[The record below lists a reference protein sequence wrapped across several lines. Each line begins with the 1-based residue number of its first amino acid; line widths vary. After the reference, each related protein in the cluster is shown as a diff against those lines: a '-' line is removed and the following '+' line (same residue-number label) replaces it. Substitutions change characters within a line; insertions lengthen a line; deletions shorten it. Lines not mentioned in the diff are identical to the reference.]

1 MFKPSTFFVLLKKM
15 KRSRSAERG
24 NSEEIKDEEEA
35 RLAASRARREAILS
49 RHKQSMTTSVLPVE
63 PALVVPPPPSSSA
76 SSSHSSQSYK
86 SSATNND
93 ESRKIEASLTTTTTT
108 TSQSSSSS
116 SSSNLR
122 SSSSAFDIF
131 GDDDGNENE
140 NEGSEGGGLGPR
152 ASEQRDARISSRSG
166 IEAPFSR
173 PGGAPNKG
181 AVGSDNADDADG
193 YYRLRVGELIFDR
206 YLVLG
211 TRGKGVFSSV
221 LYCKDTKATAEANS
235 LQDSQGMGGGG
246 GLNSDKDMS
255 TIREIASGETTT
267 SRATLAVGKT
277 GALVKRHAALATGSS
292 AHVAIKVIRSN
303 DTMRRACMK
312 EIEILRELNTADPSG
327 RYHCVRL
334 LHHFE
339 HAGHICLVFEP
350 LAMNL
355 KEVQDKF
362 GTGVGLSVQGVQEF
376 ARQLLL
382 SLALLAKL
390 RIIHADIKPHN
401 ILSTE
406 SYRTIKMADF
416 GSALRANDETD
427 VTPTPYMQSRF
438 YRAPEV
444 ILGCRITAAIDMWS
458 VACVLYELFTG
469 HPLFPGIDNNDM
481 LFKMQSTVGRIS
493 QKIIRRHLQHA
504 ASMGL
509 DPHFEEASVGGSG
522 PSFRR
527 HVKDPISGSP
537 GIKLLDFTFVKAAD
551 EIKKRLE
558 SARAEGDDKRIVQNL
573 ASLLV
578 FMLNPDPTKRI
589 TVSDALKHP
598 FIERK

>member
-1 MFKPSTFFVLLKKM
+1 M
-15 KRSRSAERG
+15 KRSRSPEQ
-24 NSEEIKDEEEA
+24 NFTEEINDDEEA

-49 RHKQSMTTSVLPVE
+49 RHKLSMTTSVLPVE
-63 PALVVPPPPSSSA
+63 PALDPSPPSSSS
-76 SSSHSSQSYK
+76 SSSHSSLQT
-86 SSATNND
+86 SSATNHD

-108 TSQSSSSS
+108 TSSSSL

-131 GDDDGNENE
+131 GDDDDGNE
-140 NEGSEGGGLGPR
+140 NEGSEGGGLGDPR
-152 ASEQRDARISSRSG
+152 AAEQRDARISSRSG

-246 GLNSDKDMS
+246 GGGGLNSDKDMS

-267 SRATLAVGKT
+267 SRATLAVGET

-312 EIEILRELNTADPSG
+312 EIEILRDLNTADPSG

-573 ASLLV
+573 GSLLV